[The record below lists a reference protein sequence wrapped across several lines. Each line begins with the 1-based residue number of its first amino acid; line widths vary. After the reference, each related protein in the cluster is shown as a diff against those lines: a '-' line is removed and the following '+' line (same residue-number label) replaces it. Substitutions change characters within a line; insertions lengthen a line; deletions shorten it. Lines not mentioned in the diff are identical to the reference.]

1 MRHQLGYTTE
11 ELDLANKV
19 RNEISKEVK
28 KLVKKIMKDKKVPY
42 AVDELVRTQMSDE
55 FRFWK

>member
-1 MRHQLGYTTE
+1 MRHEFGYTKE
-11 ELDLANKV
+11 ERELACEV
-19 RNEISKEVK
+19 RNKIIKEVK